1 MAGNLTTPRKRALE
15 IGTDKGNFPADVPY
29 DTGAGVPSS
38 DSGGTYSDPVEHA
51 TPKAGGAPDPTP
63 FGNVR

>member
-29 DTGAGVPSS
+29 DIDAGVPSS
-38 DSGGTYSDPVEHA
+38 DSGGTYSEPVGDVR
-51 TPKAGGAPDPTP
+51 PNSGGAPAPTP